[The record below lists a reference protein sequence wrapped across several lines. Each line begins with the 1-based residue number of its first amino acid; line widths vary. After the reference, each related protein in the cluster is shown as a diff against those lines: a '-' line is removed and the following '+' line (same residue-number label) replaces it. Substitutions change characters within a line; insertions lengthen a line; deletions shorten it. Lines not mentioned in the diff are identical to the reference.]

1 MTWRTS
7 RGKRVLLGTE
17 RELFL
22 TAFGS
27 LVDVIR
33 AQIEGY
39 GDPAEFGIPVFDSLA
54 PWSKLAVLA
63 DIGSALTQKTK
74 DCPEH
79 TAVSEGAIAA
89 VYSQMH
95 VLIEIEIDMESDTD
109 DEERFIFRKQ
119 VSSALEE
126 LCPRADRPGVTSGDV
141 REWFYAL
148 QSLSDRILWDQD
160 YLTADVFMDLN
171 PDDIQDARQWTG
183 IDQEYVTAIAPDP
196 SEPERLLLLKRLR
209 ELYAETEEF

>member
-33 AQIEGY
+33 AEIDGY
-39 GDPAEFGIPVFDSLA
+39 GEPAEFGIPVFDSLA

-63 DIGSALTQKTK
+63 DIGSALTHKTK
-74 DCPEH
+74 DCPKH
-79 TAVSEGAIAA
+79 TAVTEGAIAA
-89 VYSQMH
+89 VYSQMQ
-95 VLIEIEIDMESDTD
+95 VLIEIEIDIESDRD
-109 DEERFIFRKQ
+109 DEESFIFRKQ

-126 LCPRADRPGVTSGDV
+126 LCPKADRPRVTSGDV

-160 YLTADVFMDLN
+160 YLTADVFMDLD
-171 PDDIQDARQWTG
+171 PDGIKDAREWTG
-183 IDQEYVTAIAPDP
+183 IDHEYVTAIAPDP
-196 SEPERLLLLKRLR
+196 REAERLLLLKKLR
-209 ELYAETEEF
+209 ELYVEIEF

>member
-33 AQIEGY
+33 AEIDGY

-63 DIGSALTQKTK
+63 DIGSALTHKTK
-74 DCPEH
+74 ECPKH
-79 TAVSEGAIAA
+79 TAVNEGAIAA
-89 VYSQMH
+89 VFSQMH
-95 VLIEIEIDMESDTD
+95 DLIQIEIDMESDTD
-109 DEERFIFRKQ
+109 HEHRFNFRKQ
-119 VSSALEE
+119 VYSALEE
-126 LCPRADRPGVTSGDV
+126 ICPKADRPGATSGDV

-148 QSLSDRILWDQD
+148 QTLSDRILWDQD
-160 YLTADVFMDLN
+160 YLTADVFMDLD
-171 PDDIQDARQWTG
+171 PDDTKDVRQRTG
-183 IDQEYVTAIAPDP
+183 IDQEYVTEIAPDP
-196 SEPERLLLLKRLR
+196 SESDRLLLLKRLR
-209 ELYAETEEF
+209 ELYVEIEEF

>member
-7 RGKRVLLGTE
+7 RGKRVLPGTE

-33 AQIEGY
+33 AEIDGY
-39 GDPAEFGIPVFDSLA
+39 GDPAKFGIPVFDSLA

-63 DIGSALTQKTK
+63 DIGSALTHKTK
-74 DCPEH
+74 DCPKH

-89 VYSQMH
+89 VYSQMQ
-95 VLIEIEIDMESDTD
+95 VLIEIEIDIESDTD

-126 LCPRADRPGVTSGDV
+126 LCPKADRPGVTSGDV

-160 YLTADVFMDLN
+160 YLTADVFMDLD
-171 PDDIQDARQWTG
+171 PDGTRDVLQMTG
-183 IDQEYVTAIAPDP
+183 IDREYVTTIAPDP
-196 SEPERLLLLKRLR
+196 RESERRLLLMRLCG
-209 ELYAETEEF
+209 LYLEGHEF

>member
-33 AQIEGY
+33 AEIDGY

-63 DIGSALTQKTK
+63 DIGSALTHKTK
-74 DCPEH
+74 DCPKH
-79 TAVSEGAIAA
+79 TAVTEGAIAA
-89 VYSQMH
+89 VYSQM
-95 VLIEIEIDMESDTD
+95 
-109 DEERFIFRKQ
+109 
-119 VSSALEE
+119 
-126 LCPRADRPGVTSGDV
+126 C
-141 REWFYAL
+141 
-148 QSLSDRILWDQD
+148 
-160 YLTADVFMDLN
+160 
-171 PDDIQDARQWTG
+171 
-183 IDQEYVTAIAPDP
+183 
-196 SEPERLLLLKRLR
+196 KRR
-209 ELYAETEEF
+209 